1 MQYRAITDL
10 SKDEIME
17 ICTKCFDYKQEHI
30 ISMRKVHK
38 RPLRWKVTEIE
49 TGVKK
54 VFAVIDPFDFDE
66 TVLNS
71 GLTKEQWHKFKTY
84 CFNKGVCCKL
94 LENPNYVYGG

>member
-10 SKDEIME
+10 NKDEIME
-17 ICTKCFDYKQEHI
+17 ICTKCFDYKPEHI
-30 ISMRKVHK
+30 VSMRRVYK
-38 RPLRWKVTEIE
+38 RPLGWKVTEIE

-71 GLTKEQWHKFKTY
+71 GLTKE
-84 CFNKGVCCKL
+84 
-94 LENPNYVYGG
+94 